1 MTFNAW
7 AERGPDETTDD
18 ELDAAEADLA
28 DAIEEQADRYRKGEW

>member
-1 MTFNAW
+1 VNPATIA
-7 AERGPDETTDD
+7 ARHDERPTDE

>member
-1 MTFNAW
+1 MTTHHAT
-7 AERGPDETTDD
+7 ALHDERPDDA